1 MHSTLA
7 TLIDRL
13 DRPAVAGASVIPWAA
28 PVPVFGDLA
37 RSRVATL
44 GLNPSNREFVDESG
58 TELPE
63 SDRRFHTLR
72 TLGLGSWSEAEDRHL
87 DMIMESC
94 RDYFC
99 QNPYNKW
106 FKRLDNVVAG
116 AKASYYSPS
125 SKACHLDL
133 VPYATK
139 CKWSCL
145 RAAQQRSLTAA
156 AGDTLGL
163 LLRESPVRIL
173 ILHGAGVVRGFQK
186 VASTRLAVQ
195 EMPSWSLQRQPGRDV
210 MGLAYKRLTETVSG
224 IDLGRKILVL
234 GFNHNIPGRYGPSNT
249 VVDAI
254 RDWVAQAIE
263 QSPT

>member
-28 PVPVFGDLA
+28 PVPVFGDLS

-94 RDYFC
+94 RDYFRN
-99 QNPYNKW
+99 NPYDKW
-106 FKRLDNVVAG
+106 FKRLDKVVAG

-133 VPYATK
+133 VPYATT
-139 CKWSCL
+139 CKWSGL
-145 RAAQQRSLTAA
+145 RPEQKRSMETVASNA
-156 AGDTLGL
+156 LGL
-163 LLRESPVRIL
+163 LLRESPLRIL
-173 ILHGAGVVRGFQK
+173 ILNGEAVVRGFQK
-186 VASTRLAVQ
+186 VAGTRLAVQ

-210 MGLAYKRLTETVSG
+210 MGLAYKGLTENVSG

-234 GFNHNIPGRYGPSNT
+234 GFNHNIQGSFGVTNK
-249 VVDAI
+249 VIDAI
-254 RDWVAQAIE
+254 RDWIAQATE
-263 QSPT
+263 QPPT